1 MVMNSQIGF
10 SGKNVSEVTVESI
23 RRGDITLDDVRIH
36 SDTLAH
42 QAEVAR
48 ENGNPQLAE
57 NFLRA
62 AELTGLPDETILHYY
77 DALRPG
83 RSSPQD
89 LLKIAE
95 DLKAIGAEKN
105 SELFRQAADVY
116 ARRGLTAK

>member
-1 MVMNSQIGF
+1 MNLQIGF

-36 SDTLAH
+36 PSTLSH
-42 QAEVAR
+42 QADVAR

-62 AELTGLPDETILHYY
+62 AELTGLPDETVLRYY

-83 RSSPQD
+83 RSTAQD
-89 LLKIAE
+89 LLQIAD
-95 DLKAIGAEKN
+95 DLAAIGAGKN

>member
-1 MVMNSQIGF
+1 MTDQKGF

-36 SDTLAH
+36 PDTLAK
-42 QAEVAR
+42 QALVAR

-62 AELTGLPDETILHYY
+62 AELTSLSDELVMGYY

-83 RSSPQD
+83 RSTPTQ
-89 LLKIAE
+89 LLEISNELAK
-95 DLKAIGAEKN
+95 LGAVKN
-105 SELFRQAADVY
+105 AELFRQAADVY
-116 ARRGLTAK
+116 ARRGLAAK

>member
-1 MVMNSQIGF
+1 MNLQIGF
-10 SGKNVSEVTVESI
+10 SGMNVSEVTVESI

-36 SDTLAH
+36 PSTLSH
-42 QAEVAR
+42 QADVAR

-62 AELTGLPDETILHYY
+62 AELTGLPDETVLRYY

-83 RSSPQD
+83 RSTAQD
-89 LLKIAE
+89 LLQIAD
-95 DLKAIGAEKN
+95 DLAAIGAVKN
-105 SELFRQAADVY
+105 SELFRQAAGVY

>member
-1 MVMNSQIGF
+1 MTDQKGF

-36 SDTLAH
+36 PDTLVK
-42 QAEVAR
+42 QAQVAR

-62 AELTGLPDETILHYY
+62 AELASLSDELVMGYY

-83 RSSPQD
+83 RSTPTQLLEISND
-89 LLKIAE
+89 LSKL
-95 DLKAIGAEKN
+95 GAVKN
-105 SELFRQAADVY
+105 AELFRQAADVY
-116 ARRGLTAK
+116 ARRGLAAK

>member
-1 MVMNSQIGF
+1 MNSQIGF

-89 LLKIAE
+89 LLKIAD
-95 DLKAIGAEKN
+95 DLTAIGAIKN

-116 ARRGLTAK
+116 ARRGLTAN

>member
-1 MVMNSQIGF
+1 MSSEFGF
-10 SGKNVSEVTVESI
+10 SGKDVSEVTVESI

-36 SDTLAH
+36 PSTLVH
-42 QAEVAR
+42 QADVAR

-62 AELTGLPDETILHYY
+62 AELTGLQDETVLRYY

-83 RSSPQD
+83 RSTSND
-89 LLKIAE
+89 LHEIANE
-95 DLKAIGAEKN
+95 LMAIGAEKN

>member
-1 MVMNSQIGF
+1 MSSQVGF
-10 SGKNVSEVTVESI
+10 SGKDVSEVTVESI
-23 RRGDITLDDVRIH
+23 RRGDITLDDVRINPN
-36 SDTLAH
+36 TLAY

-62 AELTGLPDETILHYY
+62 AELTGLPDEAIMRYY

-83 RSSPQD
+83 RSSAQELLQIADD
-89 LLKIAE
+89 LASV
-95 DLKAIGAEKN
+95 GATKN
-105 SELFRQAADVY
+105 AELFRQAADVY

>member
-1 MVMNSQIGF
+1 MGLQIGF

-36 SDTLAH
+36 PSTLAH
-42 QAEVAR
+42 QADVAR

-62 AELTGLPDETILHYY
+62 AELTALPDASVLRYY

-83 RSSPQD
+83 RSTSQD
-89 LLKIAE
+89 LLEIADE
-95 DLKAIGAEKN
+95 LMAIGAAKN

>member
-1 MVMNSQIGF
+1 MSSQVGF

-23 RRGDITLDDVRIH
+23 RRGDVTLDDVRIH
-36 SDTLAH
+36 PNTLAH

-48 ENGNPQLAE
+48 ENGNSQLAE

-62 AELTGLPDETILHYY
+62 AELTGLPDDEVLRYY

-83 RSSPQD
+83 RSSSQELMQIADD
-89 LLKIAE
+89 LMAMG
-95 DLKAIGAEKN
+95 AIKN
-105 SELFRQAADVY
+105 AELFRQAADVY

>member
-1 MVMNSQIGF
+1 MNSQFGF
-10 SGKNVSEVTVESI
+10 SGKDVSEVTVESI

-36 SDTLAH
+36 PSTLAH
-42 QAEVAR
+42 QADVAR

-62 AELTGLPDETILHYY
+62 AELTGLQDETVLRYY

-83 RSSPQD
+83 RSTSND
-89 LLKIAE
+89 LLEIADE
-95 DLKAIGAEKN
+95 LMAIGALKN

-116 ARRGLTAK
+116 ARRGLAAK

>member
-1 MVMNSQIGF
+1 MTENQKGF
-10 SGKNVSEVTVESI
+10 SGKRVSEVTVEAI

-36 SDTLAH
+36 PNTLVH
-42 QAEVAR
+42 QANVAR
-48 ENGNPQLAE
+48 DNGNPQLAE

-62 AELTGLPDETILHYY
+62 AELTGLPDETVLRYY

-89 LLKIAE
+89 LLKIAD
-95 DLKAIGAEKN
+95 DLTAIGAVKN

>member
-1 MVMNSQIGF
+1 MNENQKGF
-10 SGKNVSEVTVESI
+10 SGKHVSEVTVEAI

-36 SDTLAH
+36 PDTLAH

-48 ENGNPQLAE
+48 AHGNPQLAA

-62 AELTGLPDETILHYY
+62 AELTSLSDEMVMGFY

-83 RSSPQD
+83 RSTAQD
-89 LLKIAE
+89 LLNIANT
-95 DLKAIGAEKN
+95 LQAQGAERN
-105 SELFRQAADVY
+105 AELFRQAADVY

>member
-1 MVMNSQIGF
+1 MSSQVGF

-36 SDTLAH
+36 PNTLVH
-42 QAEVAR
+42 QANVAR
-48 ENGNPQLAE
+48 DNGNPQLAE

-62 AELTGLPDETILHYY
+62 AELTGLPDETILRYY

-83 RSSPQD
+83 RSNPQD
-89 LLKIAE
+89 LLKIAD
-95 DLKAIGAEKN
+95 DLTAIGAVKN